1 MKKFKLL
8 VLAFAAM
15 LAGTQN
21 GVAQT
26 WTGHTPG
33 SLVGAEG
40 QDAEVYLWNVGTRQ
54 FLYVGGNW
62 GTQAITYDTGTQFTI
77 TNQGHGTWWGGTYYT
92 YTLQSHLT
100 HGTQTS
106 GYLTLTDGS
115 GRTSVHDS
123 GTWFVDLNVSD
134 TDFRN
139 LYFTS
144 ADRNNNYYYIN
155 VGIGR
160 NGGVFNNK
168 EVYLVAN
175 GRNGQITNTTSTPTG
190 NRNAMWQLV
199 TLDDIRDNF
208 KSGVANAAYATPL
221 DATYILWCQHFGR
234 NNDDISHWHT
244 GDVSSANEQSTSL
257 TTDYAGI
264 DFETYEN
271 RMLAPTSTD
280 VPKYYV
286 GNGYAKNDDS
296 NNGYYDNSN
305 ESMKV
310 GESHQKL
317 YGNYWTANIKG
328 NGTIWQKVRVT
339 VDYPGWYIISCDGL
353 TTKTDGKVEL
363 FASTYS
369 DANMTNPLNTR
380 TSEFTTVTAAED
392 APETYTEA
400 GQLLYTNETYQKQVM
415 IYVDDSK
422 PYLVLGVRADGVN
435 SDAWTCVD
443 NFQIQYAGNSE
454 NEIVLDENQIGIDY
468 INAQVDKN
476 QSCILRLGRK
486 LINNA
491 WNSLIL
497 PVNLTKQQLQLAFG
511 TNVKLSEKNP
521 EASED
526 PYIIEFTSID
536 IKGTPEETVVLKA
549 GVPYIIK
556 PANLNTTTPKE
567 GGDTYEVINRAEN
580 SLYGNI
586 TFTEPYYTIN
596 QVTLDTEVDD
606 ATVTGNGGNAYDCG
620 KAGDVYFKGTYTTQ
634 ENKIPDGSYLLSG
647 GQWYRMTLNGGKVA
661 KVQGFRTWL
670 EPVNGSSNVN
680 VQFSIDG
687 VIDGDTTNSI
697 EGIENDINSKAN
709 NKVYNMNG
717 QLVRNGST
725 SLEGLPKGVY
735 IVNNKKYIVK

>member
-1 MKKFKLL
+1 
-8 VLAFAAM
+8 M

-26 WTGHTPG
+26 WTGHTPS

-77 TNQGHGTWWGGTYYT
+77 TNPWWGGTYYT
-92 YTLQSHLT
+92 YTLQSILT

-115 GRTSVHDS
+115 DRTSVHDS
-123 GTWFVDLNVSD
+123 GTWFVDLKVSD

-144 ADRNNNYYYIN
+144 AGGNNYYYIN

-190 NRNAMWQLV
+190 DRNAMWQLV

-257 TTDYAGI
+257 TTDYTGI
-264 DFETYEN
+264 SFGSYEN
-271 RMLAPTSTD
+271 GMLAPTSTD

-286 GNGYAKNDDS
+286 CNGYAKNDDTD
-296 NNGYYDNSN
+296 NGYYDNST
-305 ESMKV
+305 ESMKA

-328 NGTIWQKVRVT
+328 DGAIWQKVRVT

-369 DANMTNPLNTR
+369 DANMTHLLNTR
-380 TSEFTTVTAAED
+380 TSEFTTVTAAGD

-443 NFQIQYAGNSE
+443 NFQIQYAGNSKS
-454 NEIVLDENQIGIDY
+454 EIVLDENQTGIDY
-468 INAQVDKN
+468 INAQVDN
-476 QSCILRLGRK
+476 TQSCILRLGRK

-497 PVNLTKQQLQLAFG
+497 PVNLTRQQLQLAFG
-511 TNVKLSEKNP
+511 NNVKLSEKNP

-536 IKGTPEETVVLKA
+536 ISGTPEETVVLKA

-556 PANLNTTTPKE
+556 PSNLYTTTPK
-567 GGDTYEVINRAEN
+567 GSGDTYEVRKRTDN
-580 SLYGNI
+580 SFYRNI
-586 TFTEPYYTIN
+586 TFTEPYFTIN

-634 ENKIPDGSYLLSG
+634 ENKIPDGSYLLSDG
-647 GQWYRMTLNGGKVA
+647 KWYHMTLNGGKVA

-670 EPVNGSSNVN
+670 EPVNGPSNVN

>member
-1 MKKFKLL
+1 MKKFRLL

-26 WTGHTPG
+26 WTGHTPS
-33 SLVGAEG
+33 SLVGAQGEK
-40 QDAEVYLWNVGTRQ
+40 AEVYLWNVGTRQ

-77 TNQGHGTWWGGTYYT
+77 TNQGHETWWGAMYYT

-134 TDFRN
+134 TIFRN
-139 LYFTS
+139 LYFTPVGG
-144 ADRNNNYYYIN
+144 NNYYYIN

-160 NGGVFNNK
+160 NGGVFTNK

-190 NRNAMWQLV
+190 NSNAMWQLV

-208 KSGVANAAYATPL
+208 QSGVANAAYATPL

-244 GDVSSANEQSTSL
+244 GNVSSANEQYTSL

-264 DFETYEN
+264 SFGSYEN
-271 RMLAPTSTD
+271 GMLAPTSTD

-286 GNGYAKNDDS
+286 GNGYAKNDGTD
-296 NNGYYDNSN
+296 NGYYDNSK
-305 ESMKV
+305 ESMKD

-328 NGTIWQKVRVT
+328 DGAIWQKVRVT

-353 TTKTDGKVEL
+353 TTKTEGKVEL

-369 DANMTNPLNTR
+369 DANMTNLLNTR
-380 TSEFTTVTAAED
+380 TSEFTTVTAAD
-392 APETYTEA
+392 GAPETYTEA

-454 NEIVLDENQIGIDY
+454 SEIVLDENQTGIDY
-468 INAQVDKN
+468 INVQVDNTK
-476 QSCILRLGRK
+476 SYTLRLGRN

-497 PVNLTKQQLQLAFG
+497 PVNLTRQQLQLAFG
-511 TNVKLSEKNP
+511 NNVKLSEKNP

-536 IKGTPEETVVLKA
+536 ISGTPEETVVLKA

-556 PANLNTTTPKE
+556 PSRLLTTTPKE
-567 GGDTYEVINRAEN
+567 GGDTYEVRNRADN

-596 QVTLDTEVDD
+596 QVTLDTEVDA

-634 ENKIPDGSYLLSG
+634 ENKIPDGSYLLSDG
-647 GQWYRMTLNGGKVA
+647 KWYHMTLNGGTVK

-670 EPVNGSSNVN
+670 EPVNGPSNVN

-697 EGIENDINSKAN
+697 EGIENGFNSKAD

>member
-1 MKKFKLL
+1 MKKFRLL
-8 VLAFAAM
+8 FLIIAAM

-26 WTGHTPG
+26 WAGHTPG

-40 QDAEVYLWNVGTRQ
+40 QDAEVYLWNVGTGQ

-144 ADRNNNYYYIN
+144 AGGNNYYYIN
-155 VGIGR
+155 VGISR
-160 NGGVFNNK
+160 NSGVFSNE
-168 EVYLVAN
+168 EV
-175 GRNGQITNTTSTPTG
+175 
-190 NRNAMWQLV
+190 
-199 TLDDIRDNF
+199 
-208 KSGVANAAYATPL
+208 
-221 DATYILWCQHFGR
+221 FGR

-257 TTDYAGI
+257 TTDYADITFGS
-264 DFETYEN
+264 YEN
-271 RMLAPTSTD
+271 GMLAPTSPD
-280 VPKYYV
+280 VPQYYV
-286 GNGYAKNDDS
+286 GNGYDKNDDS
-296 NNGYYDNSN
+296 DNGYYDNST
-305 ESMKV
+305 ESMKD

-328 NGTIWQKVRVT
+328 DGAIWQKVRVT

-353 TTKTDGKVEL
+353 TTKTQGTVEL

-369 DANMTNPLNTR
+369 DANMTNLLNTR
-380 TSEFTTVTAAED
+380 TSEFTTVTAAD
-392 APETYTEA
+392 GAPETYTEA

-422 PYLVLGVRADGVN
+422 PYLVLGVRANGVN

-454 NEIVLDENQIGIDY
+454 SEIVLDENQTGIDY
-468 INAQVDKN
+468 INVQVDNTK
-476 QSCILRLGRK
+476 SYTLRLGRK

-491 WNSLIL
+491 WNSIML
-497 PVNLTKQQLQLAFG
+497 PVNLTRQQLQLAFG
-511 TNVKLSEKNP
+511 NNVKLSEKNP

-536 IKGTPEETVVLKA
+536 ISNKPEEEVVLKA

-556 PANLNTTTPKE
+556 PSRLLTTTPKE
-567 GGDTYEVINRAEN
+567 GGDTYEVRKRADN
-580 SLYGNI
+580 TVYTNI
-586 TFTEPYYTIN
+586 TLTEPYYTIN
-596 QVTLDTEVDD
+596 QVTLDTEVEA

-620 KAGDVYFKGTYTTQ
+620 NAGDVYFKGTYTQ
-634 ENKIPDGSYLLSG
+634 QNYLIPAGSYLLSN
-647 GQWYRMTLNGGKVA
+647 GQWNYMTVGVNSVK
-661 KVQGFRTWL
+661 GFRTWL
-670 EPVNGSSNVN
+670 ESETGTNANV
-680 VQFSIDG
+680 VFSVDG
-687 VIDGDTTNSI
+687 VVDGGETNAI
-697 EGIENDINSKAN
+697 EGVVTDSKAN
-709 NKVYNMNG
+709 ADNKVYNMNG
-717 QLVRNGST
+717 QVVRNNSA

>member
-1 MKKFKLL
+1 MKKFRLL
-8 VLAFAAM
+8 FLIIAAM

-26 WTGHTPG
+26 WTGHTPN

-40 QDAEVYLWNVGTRQ
+40 QDAEVYLWNVGTGQ

-77 TNQGHGTWWGGTYYT
+77 TNQGHGTWWGERYYT

-106 GYLTLTDGS
+106 GYLTLTDAS
-115 GRTSVHDS
+115 NRTSVHDS

-144 ADRNNNYYYIN
+144 AGGNNYYYIN

-160 NGGVFNNK
+160 NGGVFSND
-168 EVYLVAN
+168 EVYLVATGHN
-175 GRNGQITNTTSTPTG
+175 GVITNTTSTPTN

-199 TLDDIRDNF
+199 TLDDIRNNF
-208 KSGVANAAYATPL
+208 NANVANAAYATPL

-257 TTDYAGI
+257 TTDYADITFGS
-264 DFETYEN
+264 YEN
-271 RMLAPTSTD
+271 GMLAPTSTD
-280 VPKYYV
+280 VPQYYV

-296 NNGYYDNSN
+296 DNGYYDNST
-305 ESMKV
+305 ESMKD

-328 NGTIWQKVRVT
+328 DGAIWQKVRVT

-353 TTKTDGKVEL
+353 TTKTQGTVEL

-369 DANMTNPLNTR
+369 DANMTDLLNTR
-380 TSEFTTVTAAED
+380 TSKFTTVTAAD
-392 APETYTEA
+392 GAPETYTEA

-422 PYLVLGVRADGVN
+422 PYLVLGVRANGVN

-454 NEIVLDENQIGIDY
+454 SEIVLDENQDGIGY
-468 INAQVDKN
+468 INAQVDNTK
-476 QSCILRLGRK
+476 SYTLRLGRT

-491 WNSLIL
+491 WNSIML
-497 PVNLTKQQLQLAFG
+497 PVNLTRQQLQLAFG
-511 TNVKLSEKNP
+511 NNVKLSEKNP

-536 IKGTPEETVVLKA
+536 ISNKPEEEVVLKA

-556 PANLNTTTPKE
+556 PSRLLTDTPKE
-567 GGDTYEVINRAEN
+567 GGDTYEVRNRADN
-580 SLYGNI
+580 TVYTNI
-586 TFTEPYYTIN
+586 TLTEPYYTIN
-596 QVTLDTEVDD
+596 QVTLAKAVE
-606 ATVTGNGGNAYDCG
+606 ATVTSIAYDCG
-620 KAGDVYFKGTYTTQ
+620 NAGSMYFKGTYTTQ
-634 ENKIPDGSYLLSG
+634 TKAGEAPKAGSYLLSDG
-647 GQWYRMTLNGGKVA
+647 KWYHMKVDVNSV
-661 KVQGFRTWL
+661 KGFRTWL
-670 EPVNGSSNVN
+670 EPAGNSSSNVN
-680 VQFSIDG
+680 MQFSIDG

-697 EGIENDINSKAN
+697 EGIENGFNSKAD

-717 QLVRNGST
+717 QVVRNSST

>member
-1 MKKFKLL
+1 MKKFRLL

-21 GVAQT
+21 GVAEN
-26 WTGHTPG
+26 WTGHTPD
-33 SLVGAEG
+33 SLVGEEG
-40 QDAEVYLWNVGTRQ
+40 EKAEVYLWNVGTGQ

-77 TNQGHGTWWGGTYYT
+77 TNQGHWQWGTGRYYT
-92 YTLQSHLT
+92 YTLESHLT

-123 GTWFVDLNVSD
+123 GTWFVDLNVTD
-134 TDFRN
+134 RDFRT

-144 ADRNNNYYYIN
+144 VGGNNNNYYYIN
-155 VGIGR
+155 VGIGG
-160 NGGVFNNK
+160 NGGVFSNEK
-168 EVYLVAN
+168 VYLVAN

-190 NRNAMWQLV
+190 NPNAMWQLV
-199 TLDDIRDNF
+199 TLEDIRDNF
-208 KSGVANAAYATPL
+208 QNGVANAAYATPL

-234 NNDDISHWHT
+234 NNGDISHWHT
-244 GDVSSANEQSTSL
+244 GDVSRTNEQFTSL

-264 DFETYEN
+264 NFGSYKN
-271 RMLAPTSTD
+271 GMLAPTSTD

-286 GNGYAKNDDS
+286 GNGYDKNDDTD
-296 NNGYYDNSN
+296 NGYYDNST
-305 ESMKV
+305 ERMKE

-328 NGTIWQKVRVT
+328 DGAIWQKVRVT

-369 DANMTNPLNTR
+369 DENMTKLLNTR
-380 TSEFTTVTAAED
+380 TSEFTTVTAADD

-415 IYVDDSK
+415 IYVDGSK

-435 SDAWTCVD
+435 SNAWTCVD

-454 NEIVLDENQIGIDY
+454 GEIVLDENQTGIDY
-468 INAQVDKN
+468 INAQVDKTK
-476 QSCILRLGRK
+476 SHILRLGRK
-486 LINNA
+486 LKNNA

-497 PVNLTKQQLQLAFG
+497 PVNLTRQQLQLAFG

-536 IKGTPEETVVLKA
+536 IKGTPDETVVLKA

-596 QVTLDTEVDD
+596 HVTLDTEVDA

-620 KAGDVYFKGTYTTQ
+620 KAGDVYFKGTYTMQ
-634 ENKIPDGSYLLSG
+634 NNLIPAGSYLLSDG
-647 GQWYRMTLNGGKVA
+647 KWYHMTVDVKSV
-661 KVQGFRTWL
+661 KGFRTWL
-670 EPVNGSSNVN
+670 EPVNGPSNVN

-697 EGIENDINSKAN
+697 EGIENGFNSKAD

>member
-1 MKKFKLL
+1 MKKFRLL

-21 GVAQT
+21 GVAQD
-26 WTGHTPG
+26 WTGHTPN

-40 QDAEVYLWNVGTRQ
+40 QKAEVYLWNVGTGQ

-77 TNQGHGTWWGGTYYT
+77 TNRGHFEIGEGWYWT
-92 YTLQSHLT
+92 YTLESHLT

-106 GYLTLTDGS
+106 GYLTLTDAS
-115 GRTSVHDS
+115 KRTSVHDS

-139 LYFTS
+139 LHFTP
-144 ADRNNNYYYIN
+144 AGGKNYYFIN
-155 VGIGR
+155 VDIDQ
-160 NGGVFNNK
+160 NDGVFSNK
-168 EVYLVAN
+168 KVYLVAN
-175 GRNGQITNTTSTPTG
+175 GRNVQITNTTSTPTN

-244 GDVSSANEQSTSL
+244 GDVNIANEQSTSL

-264 DFETYEN
+264 NFGGYKN
-271 RMLAPTSTD
+271 GMLAPTSTD

-296 NNGYYDNSN
+296 DKGYYDNST
-305 ESMKV
+305 ESMKE

-328 NGTIWQKVRVT
+328 DGAIWQKVRVT

-353 TTKTDGKVEL
+353 TTKTGGKVEL

-369 DANMTNPLNTR
+369 DANMTDLLNTR
-380 TSEFTTVTAAED
+380 TSEFTTVTAAD
-392 APETYTEA
+392 GAPETYTEA

-454 NEIVLDENQIGIDY
+454 SEIVLDENQTGIDY
-468 INAQVDKN
+468 INAQFDDTK
-476 QSCILRLGRK
+476 SYTLRLGRK

-491 WNSLIL
+491 WNSIML
-497 PVNLTKQQLQLAFG
+497 PVNLTRQQLQLAFG
-511 TNVKLSEKNP
+511 NNVKLSEKNP

-536 IKGTPEETVVLKA
+536 ISGTPEETVVLEA

-556 PANLNTTTPKE
+556 PSRLLTTTPKV
-567 GGDTYEVINRAEN
+567 GGDTYEVRNRADN

-596 QVTLDTEVDD
+596 QVTLDTKVD
-606 ATVTGNGGNAYDCG
+606 AETVTGNEGNAYDCG
-620 KAGDVYFKGTYTTQ
+620 NAGDVYFKGTYTLQ
-634 ENKIPDGSYLLSG
+634 ENLIPAGSYLLSN
-647 GQWYRMTLNGGKVA
+647 GQWYHMTVDVNSVK
-661 KVQGFRTWL
+661 GFRTWL
-670 EPVNGSSNVN
+670 EPVSGDTDANVI
-680 VQFSIDG
+680 FSVDG
-687 VIDGDTTNSI
+687 VIDGNEPTAI
-697 EGIENDINSKAN
+697 EGIVNGSEAKAD

-717 QLVRNGST
+717 QVVRNSSA

>member
-1 MKKFKLL
+1 MKKFRLL

-33 SLVGAEG
+33 SLVGEE
-40 QDAEVYLWNVGTRQ
+40 DEKAEVYLWNVGTGQ

-77 TNQGHGTWWGGTYYT
+77 TNRGHWQWGTGVYYT
-92 YTLQSHLT
+92 YTLESHLT

-106 GYLTLTDGS
+106 GYLTLTDAS
-115 GRTSVHDS
+115 NRTSVHDS

-144 ADRNNNYYYIN
+144 AGGNNYYYIN
-155 VGIGR
+155 VGIGQ
-160 NGGVFNNK
+160 NGGVFSNK

-175 GRNGQITNTTSTPTG
+175 GRNGQITNTTSTPT
-190 NRNAMWQLV
+190 NNPNAMWQLV
-199 TLDDIRDNF
+199 TLDDIRANF
-208 KSGVANAAYATPL
+208 NANVANAAYATPL

-257 TTDYAGI
+257 TTDYADISFGS
-264 DFETYEN
+264 YEN
-271 RMLAPTSTD
+271 GMLAPTSTD
-280 VPKYYV
+280 VPQYYV

-296 NNGYYDNSN
+296 DNGYYDNST
-305 ESMKV
+305 ESMKD

-328 NGTIWQKVRVT
+328 DGAIWQKVRVT

-353 TTKTDGKVEL
+353 TTKTEGKVEL

-369 DANMTNPLNTR
+369 DVNMTKPLNTR
-380 TSEFTTVTAAED
+380 TSEFTTVTAAD
-392 APETYTEA
+392 GAPETYTEA

-415 IYVDDSK
+415 IYVDGSK

-454 NEIVLDENQIGIDY
+454 NEIVLDENQTGIGY
-468 INAQVDKN
+468 INAQFDATK
-476 QSCILRLGRK
+476 SYTLRLGRK

-491 WNSLIL
+491 WNSIML
-497 PVNLTKQQLQLAFG
+497 PVNLTRQQLQLAFG
-511 TNVKLSEKNP
+511 NNVKLSEKNP

-526 PYIIEFTSID
+526 PYVIEFTSID
-536 IKGTPEETVVLKA
+536 ISGTPEETVVLKA

-556 PANLNTTTPKE
+556 PSRLLTTTPNE
-567 GGDTYEVINRAEN
+567 GGDTYEVRNRADN
-580 SLYGNI
+580 TVYTNI

-596 QVTLDTEVDD
+596 QVTLDTKVTD
-606 ATVTGNGGNAYDCG
+606 ATVTGNEGNAYDCG
-620 KAGDVYFKGTYTTQ
+620 NAGDVYFKGTYTKQ
-634 ENKIPDGSYLLSG
+634 NNLIPAGSYLLSN
-647 GQWYRMTLNGGKVA
+647 GQWNYMKVGVNSV
-661 KVQGFRTWL
+661 KGFRTWL
-670 EPVNGSSNVN
+670 ESETGTNANV
-680 VQFSIDG
+680 VFSVDG
-687 VIDGDTTNSI
+687 VVDGGETNAI
-697 EGIENDINSKAN
+697 EGVVTDSKAN
-709 NKVYNMNG
+709 ADNKVYNMNG
-717 QLVRNGST
+717 QVVRNNSA

>member
-1 MKKFKLL
+1 MKKFRLL

-144 ADRNNNYYYIN
+144 AGGNNNYYYIN
-155 VGIGR
+155 VGIGQ

-208 KSGVANAAYATPL
+208 KDGVANAAYATPL

-244 GDVSSANEQSTSL
+244 GDVSSANEQYTSL

-264 DFETYEN
+264 SFGSYEN
-271 RMLAPTSTD
+271 GMLAPTSSD

-286 GNGYAKNDDS
+286 GNGYAKDDDTD
-296 NNGYYDNSN
+296 NGYYDNST
-305 ESMKV
+305 ERMKD

-328 NGTIWQKVRVT
+328 DGAIWQKVRVT

-353 TTKTDGKVEL
+353 TTKEQGKVEL

-369 DANMTNPLNTR
+369 DENMKNLLNTR
-380 TSEFTTVTAAED
+380 TSEFTTVTAADD

-422 PYLVLGVRADGVN
+422 PYLVLGVRAEGVN

-454 NEIVLDENQIGIDY
+454 NEIVLDENQTGIDY
-468 INAQVDKN
+468 INAQVDN
-476 QSCILRLGRK
+476 TQAYILRLGRK

-497 PVNLTKQQLQLAFG
+497 PVNLTRQQLQLAFG
-511 TNVKLSEKNP
+511 NNVKLSEKNP

-536 IKGTPEETVVLKA
+536 ISGTPEETVVLKA

-556 PANLNTTTPKE
+556 PSNLYTTTPKE
-567 GGDTYEVINRAEN
+567 GGDTYEVRNRTDN

-596 QVTLDTEVDD
+596 QVTLDTKVDA

-634 ENKIPDGSYLLSG
+634 ENKIPDGSYLLSDG
-647 GQWYRMTLNGGKVA
+647 KWYHMTLNGGTVA

-670 EPVNGSSNVN
+670 EPENGPSNVN

>member
-1 MKKFKLL
+1 MKKFRLL

-26 WTGHTPG
+26 WTGHTPN
-33 SLVGAEG
+33 SLVGEEG
-40 QDAEVYLWNVGTRQ
+40 EKAEVYLWNVGTGQ

-77 TNQGHGTWWGGTYYT
+77 TNQGHWQWGTGLYYT
-92 YTLQSHLT
+92 YTLESHLT

-106 GYLTLTDGS
+106 GYLTLTDAS
-115 GRTSVHDS
+115 NRTSVHDS

-144 ADRNNNYYYIN
+144 AGGNNYYYIN
-155 VGIGR
+155 VDIGQ
-160 NGGVFNNK
+160 NDGVFSND
-168 EVYLVAN
+168 EVYLVAT
-175 GRNGQITNTTSTPTG
+175 GRNGQITNTTSTPTN

-199 TLDDIRDNF
+199 TLDDIRNNF
-208 KSGVANAAYATPL
+208 NANVANAAYATPL

-257 TTDYAGI
+257 TTDYDGI
-264 DFETYEN
+264 NFGSYEN
-271 RMLAPTSTD
+271 SMLAPTSTD
-280 VPKYYV
+280 VPQYYV

-296 NNGYYDNSN
+296 DKGYYDNST
-305 ESMKV
+305 ESMKE

-328 NGTIWQKVRVT
+328 NGAIWQKVRVT

-353 TTKTDGKVEL
+353 TTKTQGTVEL

-369 DANMTNPLNTR
+369 DANMTKPLNTR
-380 TSEFTTVTAAED
+380 TSEFTTVTAAD
-392 APETYTEA
+392 GAPETYTEA

-415 IYVDDSK
+415 IYVDGSK
-422 PYLVLGVRADGVN
+422 PYLVLGVRANGVN

-454 NEIVLDENQIGIDY
+454 SEIVLDENQTGIDY
-468 INAQVDKN
+468 INVQVDNTK
-476 QSCILRLGRK
+476 SYTLRLGRK

-491 WNSLIL
+491 WNSIML
-497 PVNLTKQQLQLAFG
+497 PVNLTRQQLQLAFG
-511 TNVKLSEKNP
+511 NNVKLSEKNP

-536 IKGTPEETVVLKA
+536 ISGTPEETVVLEA

-556 PANLNTTTPKE
+556 PSRLLTTTPKE
-567 GGDTYEVINRAEN
+567 GGDTYEVRNRADNTEYT
-580 SLYGNI
+580 SI

-596 QVTLDTEVDD
+596 QVTLDTKVD
-606 ATVTGNGGNAYDCG
+606 AETVTGNEGYAYDCG
-620 KAGDVYFKGTYTTQ
+620 NAGDVYFKGTYTKQ
-634 ENKIPDGSYLLSG
+634 NNLIPAGSYLLSN
-647 GQWYRMTLNGGKVA
+647 GQWNYMTVGVNSVK
-661 KVQGFRTWL
+661 GFRTWL
-670 EPVNGSSNVN
+670 ESETGTNANV
-680 VQFSIDG
+680 VFSVDG
-687 VIDGDTTNSI
+687 VVDGGETNAI
-697 EGIENDINSKAN
+697 EGVVTDSKAN
-709 NKVYNMNG
+709 ADNKVYNMNG
-717 QLVRNGST
+717 QVVRNNSA

>member
-1 MKKFKLL
+1 MKKFRLL

-21 GVAQT
+21 GVAQD
-26 WTGHTPG
+26 WKGHTPN
-33 SLVGAEG
+33 SLVGAAG
-40 QDAEVYLWNVGTRQ
+40 QDAEVYLWNVGTGQ

-77 TNQGHGTWWGGTYYT
+77 TNRGHFEIGEGWYWT

-100 HGTQTS
+100 HEGQTS

-115 GRTSVHDS
+115 DRTSNHDS
-123 GTWFVDLNVSD
+123 GIWFVDLDVSD

-144 ADRNNNYYYIN
+144 AGGNNYYYIN
-155 VGIGR
+155 VGIGQ
-160 NGGVFNNK
+160 NGGTFSNK
-168 EVYLVAN
+168 EVYLVAT

-199 TLDDIRDNF
+199 TLDDIRANF
-208 KSGVANAAYATPL
+208 NANVANTAYATPL

-244 GDVSSANEQSTSL
+244 GDVSRANEQSTSL

-286 GNGYAKNDDS
+286 GNGYFKNDDKD
-296 NNGYYDNSN
+296 NGYYDNSN
-305 ESMKV
+305 KSMKV

-353 TTKTDGKVEL
+353 TTKKEGKVEL

-369 DANMTNPLNTR
+369 DANMTDLLNTR
-380 TSEFTTVTAAED
+380 TSEFTAVTAAD
-392 APETYTEA
+392 GAPETYTEA
-400 GQLLYTNETYQKQVM
+400 GQLLYTNETYQKQLM
-415 IYVDDSK
+415 IRVDDSK

-454 NEIVLDENQIGIDY
+454 SEIVLDENETEIDY
-468 INAQVDKN
+468 INAQVDN
-476 QSCILRLGRK
+476 TQAYTLRLGRK

-497 PVNLTKQQLQLAFG
+497 PVNLTRQQLQLAFG
-511 TNVKLSEKNP
+511 NNVKLSEKNP

-526 PYIIEFTSID
+526 PNIIEFTSID
-536 IKGTPEETVVLKA
+536 ISRTPANTVVLKA

-556 PANLNTTTPKE
+556 PSRLYTTTPKE
-567 GGDTYEVINRAEN
+567 GGDTYEVRNRANN

-586 TFTEPYYTIN
+586 TFTEPYFTIN
-596 QVTLDTEVDD
+596 QVMLDKKVEN
-606 ATVTGNGGNAYDCG
+606 ATVTGNGGDAYDCG
-620 KAGDVYFKGTYTTQ
+620 NARDMFFKGTYTQ
-634 ENKIPDGSYLLSG
+634 QSSVIPAGSYLLSN
-647 GQWYRMTLNGGKVA
+647 GQWYHMTVGVNTVK
-661 KVQGFRTWL
+661 GFRTWL
-670 EPVNGSSNVN
+670 EPASGNTDANVI
-680 VQFSIDG
+680 FSVDG
-687 VIDGDTTNSI
+687 VIDGNEPTAI

>member
-1 MKKFKLL
+1 MKKFRLL

-26 WTGHTPG
+26 WKGHTPG

-40 QDAEVYLWNVGTRQ
+40 EKAEVYLWNVGTGQ

-77 TNQGHGTWWGGTYYT
+77 TNQGHGTWWGDTYYT
-92 YTLQSHLT
+92 YTLQSYLT

-106 GYLTLTDGS
+106 GYLTLTDAS
-115 GRTSVHDS
+115 NRTSVHDS

-144 ADRNNNYYYIN
+144 AGGNNYYYIN

-160 NGGVFNNK
+160 NGGVFSNK

-175 GRNGQITNTTSTPTG
+175 GRNGQITNTTSTPTNNPNG
-190 NRNAMWQLV
+190 KWQLV
-199 TLDDIRDNF
+199 TLDDIRANF
-208 KSGVANAAYATPL
+208 NANVANAAYATPL

-234 NNDDISHWHT
+234 NNGDISHWHT
-244 GDVSSANEQSTSL
+244 GDVSRTNEQSTSL

-264 DFETYEN
+264 SFGNYEN
-271 RMLAPTSTD
+271 GMLAPTSTD

-286 GNGYAKNDDS
+286 GNGYAKNDDTD
-296 NNGYYDNSN
+296 NGYYDNST
-305 ESMKV
+305 ERMKD

-328 NGTIWQKVRVT
+328 DGAIWQKVRVT

-380 TSEFTTVTAAED
+380 TSEFTTVTAAD
-392 APETYTEA
+392 GAPETYTEA

-415 IYVDDSK
+415 IYVDGSK
-422 PYLVLGVRADGVN
+422 PYLVLGVRANGVN

-454 NEIVLDENQIGIDY
+454 SEIVLDENQTGIGY
-468 INAQVDKN
+468 INAQVDNTK
-476 QSCILRLGRK
+476 SYTLRLGRK
-486 LINNA
+486 LINNK
-491 WNSLIL
+491 WNSIML
-497 PVNLTKQQLQLAFG
+497 PVNLTRQQLELAFG

-536 IKGTPEETVVLKA
+536 INGTPEKTVVLKA

-556 PANLNTTTPKE
+556 PTRLETTTPKE
-567 GGDTYEVINRAEN
+567 GGDTYEVINRAD
-580 SLYGNI
+580 SKVYTTI
-586 TFTEPYYTIN
+586 TLKEPYYTIN
-596 QVTLDTEVDD
+596 QVTLDTKVTDE
-606 ATVTGNGGNAYDCG
+606 TVTGNGGNAYDCG
-620 KAGDVYFKGTYTTQ
+620 IAGDVYFKGTYTQ
-634 ENKIPDGSYLLSG
+634 QNNLIPAGSYLLSD
-647 GQWYRMTLNGGKVA
+647 GQWNYMKVGVNSV
-661 KVQGFRTWL
+661 KGFRTWL
-670 EPVNGSSNVN
+670 ESQTGTNANV
-680 VQFSIDG
+680 VFSVDG
-687 VIDGDTTNSI
+687 VVDGGETNAI
-697 EGIENDINSKAN
+697 EGVVTDSKAN
-709 NKVYNMNG
+709 ADNKVYNMNG
-717 QLVRNGST
+717 QVVRNNSA

>member
-1 MKKFKLL
+1 MKKFRLL
-8 VLAFAAM
+8 VLAFAAI

-33 SLVGAEG
+33 SLVGAQGEK
-40 QDAEVYLWNVGTRQ
+40 AEVYLWNVGTRQ

-77 TNQGHGTWWGGTYYT
+77 TNQGHETWWGATYYT

-134 TDFRN
+134 TNFRN
-139 LYFTS
+139 LYFTP
-144 ADRNNNYYYIN
+144 AGGNNYYYIN
-155 VGIGR
+155 VGIGL

-264 DFETYEN
+264 SFGSYEN
-271 RMLAPTSTD
+271 SMLAPTSTD
-280 VPKYYV
+280 VPQYYV
-286 GNGYAKNDDS
+286 GNGYAKNDDTD
-296 NNGYYDNSN
+296 NGYYDNST
-305 ESMKV
+305 ERMKD

-328 NGTIWQKVRVT
+328 NGAIWQKVRVT

-353 TTKTDGKVEL
+353 TTKTGGKVEL

-369 DANMTNPLNTR
+369 DENMTKLLNTR
-380 TSEFTTVTAAED
+380 TSEFTTVTAADD

-435 SDAWTCVD
+435 SDTWTCVD

-454 NEIVLDENQIGIDY
+454 SEIVLDENQTGIDY
-468 INAQVDKN
+468 INVQVDNTK
-476 QSCILRLGRK
+476 SYILRLGRK

-497 PVNLTKQQLQLAFG
+497 PVNLTRQQLQLAFG
-511 TNVKLSEKNP
+511 NRVKLSEKNP

-536 IKGTPEETVVLKA
+536 ISGTPEETVVLKA

-556 PANLNTTTPKE
+556 PSNLYTTTPKE
-567 GGDTYEVINRAEN
+567 GGDTYEVRKRADN

-596 QVTLDTEVDD
+596 QVTLDTKVDD
-606 ATVTGNGGNAYDCG
+606 ATVTGNEGNAYDCG
-620 KAGDVYFKGTYTTQ
+620 KAGDVYFKGTYTMQ
-634 ENKIPDGSYLLSG
+634 NNLIPADSYLLSDG
-647 GQWYRMTLNGGKVA
+647 KWYHMTVDVKSV
-661 KVQGFRTWL
+661 KGFRTWL
-670 EPVNGSSNVN
+670 EPENGLSNVN

>member
-1 MKKFKLL
+1 MKKFRLL

-21 GVAQT
+21 GVAQD
-26 WTGHTPG
+26 WKGHTPN
-33 SLVGAEG
+33 SLVGAAG

-77 TNQGHGTWWGGTYYT
+77 TNRGHFEIGEGWYWT

-106 GYLTLTDGS
+106 GYLTLTDAS
-115 GRTSVHDS
+115 NRTSVHDS
-123 GTWFVDLNVSD
+123 GTWFVDLDVKD

-139 LYFTS
+139 LHFTPVGEK
-144 ADRNNNYYYIN
+144 NYYFIN
-155 VGIGR
+155 VGIGQ
-160 NGGVFNNK
+160 NGGVFSNK

-175 GRNGQITNTTSTPTG
+175 GRNGQITNTTSTPTNNPYG
-190 NRNAMWQLV
+190 MWQLV

-208 KSGVANAAYATPL
+208 QSGVANAAYATPL

-234 NNDDISHWHT
+234 NNGDISHWHT

-257 TTDYAGI
+257 TIDYAGI
-264 DFETYEN
+264 SFGSYEN
-271 RMLAPTSTD
+271 GMLAPTSTD
-280 VPKYYV
+280 VPQYYV
-286 GNGYAKNDDS
+286 GNGYAKNDDTD
-296 NNGYYDNSN
+296 NGYYDNST
-305 ESMKV
+305 ERMKD

-380 TSEFTTVTAAED
+380 TSEFTTVTAADD

-454 NEIVLDENQIGIDY
+454 SEIVLDENETGIGY
-468 INAQVDKN
+468 INAQFDATK
-476 QSCILRLGRK
+476 SYTLRLGRK
-486 LINNA
+486 LINNK
-491 WNSLIL
+491 WNSIML
-497 PVNLTKQQLQLAFG
+497 PVNLTRQQLQLAFG
-511 TNVKLSEKNP
+511 NNVKLSEKNP

-536 IKGTPEETVVLKA
+536 ISGTPEETVVLKA

-556 PANLNTTTPKE
+556 PSRLFTTTPKE
-567 GGDTYEVINRAEN
+567 GGDTYEVRNRADN
-580 SLYGNI
+580 KVYTTI
-586 TFTEPYYTIN
+586 TLKEPYYTIN
-596 QVTLDTEVDD
+596 QVTLDTKVID
-606 ATVTGNGGNAYDCG
+606 AIVTGNGGDAYDCG
-620 KAGDVYFKGTYTTQ
+620 NAGDVYFKGTYTKQ
-634 ENKIPDGSYLLSG
+634 DNLIPAGSYLLSD
-647 GQWYRMTLNGGKVA
+647 GQWNYMTVGVKSV
-661 KVQGFRTWL
+661 KGFRTWL
-670 EPVNGSSNVN
+670 ESETGTNANV
-680 VQFSIDG
+680 VFSVDG
-687 VIDGDTTNSI
+687 VVDGGETNAI
-697 EGIENDINSKAN
+697 EGVVTDSKAN
-709 NKVYNMNG
+709 ADNKVYNMNG
-717 QLVRNGST
+717 QVVRNNSA

>member
-1 MKKFKLL
+1 MKKFRLL

-26 WTGHTPG
+26 WTGHTPD
-33 SLVGAEG
+33 SLVGAQGEK
-40 QDAEVYLWNVGTRQ
+40 AEVYLWNVGTRQ
-54 FLYVGGNW
+54 FLHVGGNW

-77 TNQGHGTWWGGTYYT
+77 TNQGHETWWGATYYT

-134 TDFRN
+134 TNFRN
-139 LYFTS
+139 LYFTP
-144 ADRNNNYYYIN
+144 AGGNNYYYIN
-155 VGIGR
+155 VGIGL

-190 NRNAMWQLV
+190 NSNAMWQLV

-286 GNGYAKNDDS
+286 GNGYFKNDDKDD
-296 NNGYYDNSN
+296 GYYDNSTEN
-305 ESMKV
+305 MKE

-328 NGTIWQKVRVT
+328 DGAIWQKVSVT

-353 TTKTDGKVEL
+353 TTKTQGKVEL

-380 TSEFTTVTAAED
+380 TSEFTTVTAADD

-443 NFQIQYAGNSE
+443 NFQIQYAGNSKS
-454 NEIVLDENQIGIDY
+454 EIVLDENETGIDY
-468 INAQVDKN
+468 INVQVDN
-476 QSCILRLGRK
+476 TQSCILRLGRT

-497 PVNLTKQQLQLAFG
+497 PVNLTRQQLQLAFG
-511 TNVKLSEKNP
+511 NNVKLSEKNP

-536 IKGTPEETVVLKA
+536 ISGTPEETVVLKA

-556 PANLNTTTPKE
+556 PSNLYTTTPKE
-567 GGDTYEVINRAEN
+567 GGDTYVVRNRADNNE
-580 SLYGNI
+580 YTKI

-596 QVTLDTEVDD
+596 QVTLDTEVTD

-620 KAGDVYFKGTYTTQ
+620 NAGDVYFKGTYTQ
-634 ENKIPDGSYLLSG
+634 QNNLIPAGSYLLSDG
-647 GQWYRMTLNGGKVA
+647 KWYHMTVDVKSV
-661 KVQGFRTWL
+661 KGFRTWL
-670 EPVNGSSNVN
+670 EPENGLSNVN

>member
-8 VLAFAAM
+8 LWVFAAM
-15 LAGTQN
+15 LAGTQTS
-21 GVAQT
+21 VAQN

-144 ADRNNNYYYIN
+144 AGGNNYYYIN

-160 NGGVFNNK
+160 NGGNFSNA

-264 DFETYEN
+264 SFGSYEN
-271 RMLAPTSTD
+271 GMLAPTSTD

-286 GNGYAKNDDS
+286 GNGYAKNDDTD
-296 NNGYYDNSN
+296 NGYYDNST
-305 ESMKV
+305 ERMKD

-328 NGTIWQKVRVT
+328 DGAIWQKVRVT

-353 TTKTDGKVEL
+353 TTKTQGKVEL

-380 TSEFTTVTAAED
+380 TSEFTTVTAAD
-392 APETYTEA
+392 GAPETYTEA

-435 SDAWTCVD
+435 NEAWTCVD

-454 NEIVLDENQIGIDY
+454 SEIVLDENQTGIDY
-468 INAQVDKN
+468 INAQVDETK
-476 QSCILRLGRK
+476 SYILRLGRK

-497 PVNLTKQQLQLAFG
+497 PVNLTRQQLQLAFG
-511 TNVKLSEKNP
+511 NNVKLSEKNP

-536 IKGTPEETVVLKA
+536 ISGTPEETVVLKA

-556 PANLNTTTPKE
+556 PSRLGTTTPKE
-567 GGDTYEVINRAEN
+567 SGDTYEVRNRTDN
-580 SLYGNI
+580 SVYTNI

-596 QVTLDTEVDD
+596 QVTLDTKVDA

-620 KAGDVYFKGTYTTQ
+620 KAGDVYFKGTYTMQ
-634 ENKIPDGSYLLSG
+634 NNLIPAGSYLLSDG
-647 GQWYRMTLNGGKVA
+647 KWYHMTVDVNSVK
-661 KVQGFRTWL
+661 GFRTWL
-670 EPVNGSSNVN
+670 EPENGLSNVN

>member
-1 MKKFKLL
+1 MKKFRLL

-26 WTGHTPG
+26 WTGHAPDD
-33 SLVGAEG
+33 LVGAEG
-40 QDAEVYLWNVGTRQ
+40 QDAEVYLWNVGTGQ

-62 GTQAITYDTGTQFTI
+62 GTQAITYDTGTRFTI
-77 TNQGHGTWWGGTYYT
+77 TNRGHFEIGEGWYWT

-106 GYLTLTDGS
+106 GYLTLTDAS
-115 GRTSVHDS
+115 NRTSVHDS
-123 GTWFVDLNVSD
+123 GIWFVDLDVSD

-139 LYFTS
+139 LYFTP
-144 ADRNNNYYYIN
+144 AGGNNYYYIN
-155 VGIGR
+155 VGIGQ
-160 NGGVFNNK
+160 NGGNFSND
-168 EVYLVAN
+168 EVYLVAT
-175 GRNGQITNTTSTPTG
+175 GRNGQITNTTSTPTD

-199 TLDDIRDNF
+199 TLDDIRANF
-208 KSGVANAAYATPL
+208 NANVANAAYATPL

-244 GDVSSANEQSTSL
+244 GDVSNTNEQFTSL

-264 DFETYEN
+264 KFGDYDN
-271 RMLAPTSTD
+271 SMLAPTSTD
-280 VPKYYV
+280 VPQYYV
-286 GNGYAKNDDS
+286 GNGYHKHDDS
-296 NNGYYDNSN
+296 DNGYYDNST
-305 ESMKV
+305 ERMKE

-328 NGTIWQKVRVT
+328 DGTIWQKVRVT
-339 VDYPGWYIISCDGL
+339 VDYPGWCIISCDGL
-353 TTKTDGKVEL
+353 TTKTQGTVEL

-369 DANMTNPLNTR
+369 DVNMTNPLNTR
-380 TSEFTTVTAAED
+380 TSQFTTVTAADD

-454 NEIVLDENQIGIDY
+454 SEIVLDENETGIGY
-468 INAQVDKN
+468 INAQFDATK
-476 QSCILRLGRK
+476 SYTLRLGRK
-486 LINNA
+486 LINNK
-491 WNSLIL
+491 WNSIML
-497 PVNLTKQQLQLAFG
+497 PVNLTRQQLQLAFG
-511 TNVKLSEKNP
+511 NNVKLSKKNP

-536 IKGTPEETVVLKA
+536 ISRTPEETVVLEA

-556 PANLNTTTPKE
+556 PARLMTTTPKA
-567 GGDTYEVINRAEN
+567 GGDTYEVRNRADN
-580 SLYGNI
+580 SVYTNI

-596 QVTLDTEVDD
+596 QVTLDTKVTDE
-606 ATVTGNGGNAYDCG
+606 TVTGNGGDAYDCG
-620 KAGDVYFKGTYTTQ
+620 NAGKVYFKGTYTKQ
-634 ENKIPDGSYLLSG
+634 DNLIPAGSYLLSN
-647 GQWYRMTLNGGKVA
+647 GQWNYMTVGVNSVK
-661 KVQGFRTWL
+661 GFRTWL
-670 EPVNGSSNVN
+670 ESETGTNANV
-680 VQFSIDG
+680 VFSVDG
-687 VIDGDTTNSI
+687 VVDGGETNAI
-697 EGIENDINSKAN
+697 EGVVTDSKAN
-709 NKVYNMNG
+709 ADNKVYNMNG
-717 QLVRNGST
+717 QVVRNNSA

>member
-62 GTQAITYDTGTQFTI
+62 GAQAITYDTGTQFTI
-77 TNQGHGTWWGGTYYT
+77 TNQGYGTWWGGTYYT

-144 ADRNNNYYYIN
+144 AGGNNYYYIN

-160 NGGVFNNK
+160 NGGVFDNK

-208 KSGVANAAYATPL
+208 KNGVANAAYATPL

-244 GDVSSANEQSTSL
+244 GDVSSANEQYTSL

-264 DFETYEN
+264 SFDSYEN
-271 RMLAPTSTD
+271 GMLAPTSTD

-286 GNGYAKNDDS
+286 GNGYDKNDDTD
-296 NNGYYDNSN
+296 NGYYDNST
-305 ESMKV
+305 ESMKA

-328 NGTIWQKVRVT
+328 DGAIWQKVRVT

-369 DANMTNPLNTR
+369 DENMTKLLNTR
-380 TSEFTTVTAAED
+380 TSEFTTVTAADD

-454 NEIVLDENQIGIDY
+454 SEIVLDENETEIDY
-468 INAQVDKN
+468 INAQVDN
-476 QSCILRLGRK
+476 TQAYTLRLGRK

-497 PVNLTKQQLQLAFG
+497 PVNLTRQQLQLAFG
-511 TNVKLSEKNP
+511 NTVKLSEKNP

-526 PYIIEFTSID
+526 PNIIEFTSID
-536 IKGTPEETVVLKA
+536 ISRTPANTVVLKA
-549 GVPYIIK
+549 DVPYIIK
-556 PANLNTTTPKE
+556 PARLYTTTPKE
-567 GGDTYEVINRAEN
+567 GGDTYEVRNRADN

-586 TFTEPYYTIN
+586 TFTEPYFTIN
-596 QVTLDTEVDD
+596 QVMLDKKVEN
-606 ATVTGNGGNAYDCG
+606 ATVTGNGGDAYDCG
-620 KAGDVYFKGTYTTQ
+620 NARDMFFKGTYTQ
-634 ENKIPDGSYLLSG
+634 QSSVIPAGSYLLSN
-647 GQWYRMTLNGGKVA
+647 GQWYHMTVGVNTVK
-661 KVQGFRTWL
+661 GFRTWL
-670 EPVNGSSNVN
+670 EPASGNTDANVI
-680 VQFSIDG
+680 FSVDG
-687 VIDGDTTNSI
+687 VIDGNEPTAI

>member
-1 MKKFKLL
+1 MIKKKFRLL

-26 WTGHTPG
+26 WKGHTPG

-77 TNQGHGTWWGGTYYT
+77 TNQGHGTWGDTYYT
-92 YTLQSHLT
+92 YTLQSHLI

-115 GRTSVHDS
+115 GRTSAHDS

-144 ADRNNNYYYIN
+144 AGGNNYYYIN

-199 TLDDIRDNF
+199 TLNDIRDNF
-208 KSGVANAAYATPL
+208 QSGVANAAYATPL

-244 GDVSSANEQSTSL
+244 GDVSRANEQSTSL

-264 DFETYEN
+264 SFDSYEN
-271 RMLAPTSTD
+271 GMLAPTSTD

-286 GNGYAKNDDS
+286 GNGYAKNDDTD
-296 NNGYYDNSN
+296 NGYYDNST
-305 ESMKV
+305 ERMKD

-328 NGTIWQKVRVT
+328 DGAIWQKVRVT

-353 TTKTDGKVEL
+353 TTKTQGKVEL

-380 TSEFTTVTAAED
+380 TSEFTTVTAAD
-392 APETYTEA
+392 GAPETYTEA

-415 IYVDDSK
+415 IYVDGSK
-422 PYLVLGVRADGVN
+422 PYLVLGVRANGVN

-454 NEIVLDENQIGIDY
+454 SEIVLDENQTGIDY
-468 INAQVDKN
+468 INAQVDATK
-476 QSCILRLGRK
+476 SYTLRLGRT
-486 LINNA
+486 LINNK
-491 WNSLIL
+491 WNSIML
-497 PVNLTKQQLQLAFG
+497 PVNLTRQQLQFAFG
-511 TNVKLSEKNP
+511 NGVKLSEKNP

-526 PYIIEFTSID
+526 PYVIEFTSID
-536 IKGTPEETVVLKA
+536 ISETPEETVVLKA

-556 PANLNTTTPKE
+556 PSRLLTTTPNE
-567 GGDTYEVINRAEN
+567 GGDTYEVRNRADN

-596 QVTLDTEVDD
+596 QVTLDTKVD
-606 ATVTGNGGNAYDCG
+606 AETVTGNGGNAYNCG
-620 KAGDVYFKGTYTTQ
+620 NAGDMFFKGTYTQ
-634 ENKIPDGSYLLSG
+634 QSSVIPAGSYLLSN
-647 GQWYRMTLNGGKVA
+647 GQWYHMTVGVNTVK
-661 KVQGFRTWL
+661 GFRTWL
-670 EPVNGSSNVN
+670 EPESGNTDANVI
-680 VQFSIDG
+680 FSVDG
-687 VIDGDTTNSI
+687 VIDGNEPTAI
-697 EGIENDINSKAN
+697 EGIVNGSEAKAD

-717 QLVRNGST
+717 QVVRNSST

>member
-1 MKKFKLL
+1 M
-8 VLAFAAM
+8 
-15 LAGTQN
+15 
-21 GVAQT
+21 
-26 WTGHTPG
+26 
-33 SLVGAEG
+33 
-40 QDAEVYLWNVGTRQ
+40 YLWNVGTGQ

-77 TNQGHGTWWGGTYYT
+77 TNRGHFEIGEGWYWT

-115 GRTSVHDS
+115 DRTSVHDS
-123 GTWFVDLNVSD
+123 GTWFVDLDVSD

-139 LYFTS
+139 LHFTS
-144 ADRNNNYYYIN
+144 AGGNNYYYIN
-155 VGIGR
+155 VGIGQ
-160 NGGVFNNK
+160 NGGNFSNN
-168 EVYLVAN
+168 EVYLVAT
-175 GRNGQITNTTSTPTG
+175 GRNGQITNTTSTPTN

-199 TLDDIRDNF
+199 TLDDIRANF
-208 KSGVANAAYATPL
+208 NANVANAAYATPL

-257 TTDYAGI
+257 TIDYAGI

-286 GNGYAKNDDS
+286 GNGYFKNDDKD
-296 NNGYYDNSN
+296 NGYYDNST
-305 ESMKV
+305 ERMKD

-328 NGTIWQKVRVT
+328 DGAIWQKVRVT

-353 TTKTDGKVEL
+353 TTKTEGKVEL

-369 DANMTNPLNTR
+369 DVNMINPLNTR
-380 TSEFTTVTAAED
+380 TSEFTTVTAAD
-392 APETYTEA
+392 GAPETYTEA

-454 NEIVLDENQIGIDY
+454 SEIVLDENQTGIDY
-468 INAQVDKN
+468 INAQFDATK
-476 QSCILRLGRK
+476 SYTLRLGRK
-486 LINNA
+486 LINNK
-491 WNSLIL
+491 WNSIML
-497 PVNLTKQQLQLAFG
+497 PVNLTRQQLQLAFG
-511 TNVKLSEKNP
+511 NGVKLSEKNP

-526 PYIIEFTSID
+526 PYVIEFTSID
-536 IKGTPEETVVLKA
+536 ISETPEETVVLKA

-556 PANLNTTTPKE
+556 PSRLLTTTPNE
-567 GGDTYEVINRAEN
+567 GGDTYEVRNRADN

-596 QVTLDTEVDD
+596 QVTLDTKVTD
-606 ATVTGNGGNAYDCG
+606 ATVTGNGGYAYDCG
-620 KAGDVYFKGTYTTQ
+620 NAGKVYFKGTYTKQ
-634 ENKIPDGSYLLSG
+634 DNLIPAGSYLLSN
-647 GQWYRMTLNGGKVA
+647 GQWNYMKVGVNSV
-661 KVQGFRTWL
+661 KGFRTWL
-670 EPVNGSSNVN
+670 ESETGTNANV
-680 VQFSIDG
+680 VFSVDG
-687 VIDGDTTNSI
+687 VVDGGETNAI
-697 EGIENDINSKAN
+697 EGVVTDSKAN
-709 NKVYNMNG
+709 ADNKVYNMNG
-717 QLVRNGST
+717 QVVRNNSA

>member
-1 MKKFKLL
+1 MKYFRLL

-26 WTGHTPG
+26 WTGHAPDD
-33 SLVGAEG
+33 LVGTEG
-40 QDAEVYLWNVGTRQ
+40 QDAEVYLWNVGTGQ

-77 TNQGHGTWWGGTYYT
+77 TNRGHFEIGEGWYWT

-106 GYLTLTDGS
+106 GYLTLTDAS
-115 GRTSVHDS
+115 NRTSVHDS
-123 GTWFVDLNVSD
+123 GIWFVDLDVSD

-139 LYFTS
+139 LYFTP
-144 ADRNNNYYYIN
+144 AGGNNYYYIN
-155 VGIGR
+155 VGIGQ
-160 NGGVFNNK
+160 NGGNFSND
-168 EVYLVAN
+168 EVYLVAT
-175 GRNGQITNTTSTPTG
+175 GRNGQITNTTSTPTD

-199 TLDDIRDNF
+199 TLDDIRANF
-208 KSGVANAAYATPL
+208 NANVANAAYATPL

-244 GDVSSANEQSTSL
+244 GDVSSTNEQFTSL

-264 DFETYEN
+264 KFGDYDN
-271 RMLAPTSTD
+271 SMLAPTSTD
-280 VPKYYV
+280 VPQYYV
-286 GNGYAKNDDS
+286 GNGYHKNDDS
-296 NNGYYDNSN
+296 DNGYYDNST
-305 ESMKV
+305 ERMKE

-328 NGTIWQKVRVT
+328 DGTIWQKVRVT

-353 TTKTDGKVEL
+353 TTKTQGTVEL

-369 DANMTNPLNTR
+369 DVNMTNPLNTR
-380 TSEFTTVTAAED
+380 TSQFTTVTAADD

-454 NEIVLDENQIGIDY
+454 SEIVLDENETGIGY
-468 INAQVDKN
+468 INAQFDATK
-476 QSCILRLGRK
+476 SYTLRLGRK
-486 LINNA
+486 LINNK
-491 WNSLIL
+491 WNSIML
-497 PVNLTKQQLQLAFG
+497 PVNLTRQQLQLAFG
-511 TNVKLSEKNP
+511 NNVKLSKKNP

-536 IKGTPEETVVLKA
+536 ISRTPEETVVLEA

-556 PANLNTTTPKE
+556 PARLMTTTPKA
-567 GGDTYEVINRAEN
+567 GGDTYEVRNRADN
-580 SLYGNI
+580 SVYTNI

-596 QVTLDTEVDD
+596 QVTLDTKVTDE
-606 ATVTGNGGNAYDCG
+606 TVTGNGGDAYDCG
-620 KAGDVYFKGTYTTQ
+620 NAGKVYFKGTYTKQ
-634 ENKIPDGSYLLSG
+634 DNLIPAGSYLLSN
-647 GQWYRMTLNGGKVA
+647 GQWNYMTVGVNSVK
-661 KVQGFRTWL
+661 GFRTWL
-670 EPVNGSSNVN
+670 ESETGTNANV
-680 VQFSIDG
+680 VFSVDG
-687 VIDGDTTNSI
+687 VVDGGETNAI
-697 EGIENDINSKAN
+697 EGVVTDSKAN
-709 NKVYNMNG
+709 ADNKVYNMNG
-717 QLVRNGST
+717 QVVRNNSA

>member
-1 MKKFKLL
+1 
-8 VLAFAAM
+8 M

-26 WTGHTPG
+26 WTGHAPDD
-33 SLVGAEG
+33 LVGAEG
-40 QDAEVYLWNVGTRQ
+40 QDAEVYLWNVGTGQ

-77 TNQGHGTWWGGTYYT
+77 TNRGHFEIGEGWYWT

-106 GYLTLTDGS
+106 GYLTLTDAS
-115 GRTSVHDS
+115 NRTSVHDS
-123 GTWFVDLNVSD
+123 GIWFVDLDVSD

-139 LYFTS
+139 LYFTP
-144 ADRNNNYYYIN
+144 AGGNNYYYIN
-155 VGIGR
+155 VGIGQ
-160 NGGVFNNK
+160 NGGNFSND
-168 EVYLVAN
+168 EVYLVAT
-175 GRNGQITNTTSTPTG
+175 GRNGQITNTTSTPTD

-199 TLDDIRDNF
+199 TLDDIRANF
-208 KSGVANAAYATPL
+208 NAKVANAAYATPL

-244 GDVSSANEQSTSL
+244 GDVSSTNEQFTSL

-264 DFETYEN
+264 KFGDYDN
-271 RMLAPTSTD
+271 SMLAPTSTD
-280 VPKYYV
+280 VPQYYV
-286 GNGYAKNDDS
+286 GNGYHKNDDS
-296 NNGYYDNSN
+296 DNGYYDNST
-305 ESMKV
+305 ERMKE

-328 NGTIWQKVRVT
+328 DGTIWQKVRVT

-353 TTKTDGKVEL
+353 TTKTQGTVEL

-369 DANMTNPLNTR
+369 DVNMTNPLNTR
-380 TSEFTTVTAAED
+380 TSQFTTVTAADD

-454 NEIVLDENQIGIDY
+454 SEIVLDENETGIGY
-468 INAQVDKN
+468 INAQFDATK
-476 QSCILRLGRK
+476 SYTLRLGRK
-486 LINNA
+486 LINNK
-491 WNSLIL
+491 WNSIML
-497 PVNLTKQQLQLAFG
+497 PVNLTRQQLQLAFG
-511 TNVKLSEKNP
+511 NNVKLSKKNP

-536 IKGTPEETVVLKA
+536 ISRTPEETVVLES

-556 PANLNTTTPKE
+556 PARLMTTTPKA
-567 GGDTYEVINRAEN
+567 GGDTYEVRNRADN
-580 SLYGNI
+580 TVYTNI

-596 QVTLDTEVDD
+596 QVTLDTKVTDE
-606 ATVTGNGGNAYDCG
+606 TVTGNGGDAYDCG
-620 KAGDVYFKGTYTTQ
+620 NAGKVYFKGTYTKQ
-634 ENKIPDGSYLLSG
+634 DNLIPAGSYLLSN
-647 GQWYRMTLNGGKVA
+647 GQWNYMTVGVNSVK
-661 KVQGFRTWL
+661 GFRTWL
-670 EPVNGSSNVN
+670 ESETGTNANV
-680 VQFSIDG
+680 VFSVDG
-687 VIDGDTTNSI
+687 VVDGGETNAI
-697 EGIENDINSKAN
+697 EGVVTDSKAN
-709 NKVYNMNG
+709 ADNKVYNMNG
-717 QLVRNGST
+717 QVVRNNSA

>member
-1 MKKFKLL
+1 MKKFRLL

-77 TNQGHGTWWGGTYYT
+77 TNQGHGWWGNRYYT

-144 ADRNNNYYYIN
+144 VGGDNNYYYIN

-160 NGGVFNNK
+160 NDGNFSNN
-168 EVYLVAN
+168 EVYLVAT

-190 NRNAMWQLV
+190 NSNAMWQLV

-244 GDVSSANEQSTSL
+244 GDVSRTNEQYTSL

-264 DFETYEN
+264 SFDSYEN
-271 RMLAPTSTD
+271 SMLAPTSTD

-286 GNGYAKNDDS
+286 GNGYAKNDDTD
-296 NNGYYDNSN
+296 NGYYDNSP
-305 ESMKV
+305 ERMKE

-328 NGTIWQKVRVT
+328 DGAIWQKVRVT

-369 DANMTNPLNTR
+369 DANMTHLLNTR
-380 TSEFTTVTAAED
+380 TSEFTTVTAAD
-392 APETYTEA
+392 DTPETYTEA

-415 IYVDDSK
+415 IYVDGSK

-454 NEIVLDENQIGIDY
+454 SEIVLDENQTGIDY
-468 INAQVDKN
+468 INAQVDKTK
-476 QSCILRLGRK
+476 SYILRLGRK

-497 PVNLTKQQLQLAFG
+497 PVNLTRQQLQLAFG
-511 TNVKLSEKNP
+511 NNVKLSEKNP

-536 IKGTPEETVVLKA
+536 ITGTPEETVVLKA

-556 PANLNTTTPKE
+556 PSRLFTTTPKE
-567 GGDTYEVINRAEN
+567 GGDTYEVRKRADN

-596 QVTLDTEVDD
+596 QVTLDTEVDA
-606 ATVTGNGGNAYDCG
+606 ATVTGNEGNAYDCG
-620 KAGDVYFKGTYTTQ
+620 KAGDVYFKGTYTMQ
-634 ENKIPDGSYLLSG
+634 NNLIPAGSYLLSDG
-647 GQWYRMTLNGGKVA
+647 KWYHMTVDVNSVK
-661 KVQGFRTWL
+661 GFRTWL
-670 EPVNGSSNVN
+670 EPENGLSNVN

>member
-1 MKKFKLL
+1 MKKFRLL

-26 WTGHTPG
+26 WKGHAPDDF
-33 SLVGAEG
+33 VGAQG
-40 QDAEVYLWNVGTRQ
+40 QDAEVYLWNVGTGQ

-77 TNQGHGTWWGGTYYT
+77 TNQGHGTWWSGTYYT

-106 GYLTLTDGS
+106 GYLTLTDAS
-115 GRTSVHDS
+115 NRTSVHDS

-139 LYFTS
+139 LYFTP
-144 ADRNNNYYYIN
+144 AGGNNYYYIN

-160 NGGVFNNK
+160 NGGVFSND

-175 GRNGQITNTTSTPTG
+175 GRNGQITNTTSTPTN

-199 TLDDIRDNF
+199 TLDDIRANF
-208 KSGVANAAYATPL
+208 NANVANAAYATPL

-257 TTDYAGI
+257 TTDYADISFDSYVNG
-264 DFETYEN
+264 
-271 RMLAPTSTD
+271 MLAPTSTD
-280 VPKYYV
+280 VPQYYV
-286 GNGYAKNDDS
+286 GNGYAKNDDTD
-296 NNGYYDNSN
+296 NGYYDNST
-305 ESMKV
+305 ESMKD

-328 NGTIWQKVRVT
+328 DGAIWQKVLVT

-353 TTKTDGKVEL
+353 TTKTEGKVEL

-369 DANMTNPLNTR
+369 DANMTNLLNTR
-380 TSEFTTVTAAED
+380 TSEFTTVTAAD
-392 APETYTEA
+392 GAPETYTKA

-415 IYVDDSK
+415 IYVDGSK
-422 PYLVLGVRADGVN
+422 PYLVLGVRANGVN

-454 NEIVLDENQIGIDY
+454 SEIVLDENQTGIDY
-468 INAQVDKN
+468 INVQVDNTK
-476 QSCILRLGRK
+476 SYTLYLGRK

-491 WNSLIL
+491 WNSIML
-497 PVNLTKQQLQLAFG
+497 PVNLDRQQLQLAFG
-511 TNVKLSEKNP
+511 NNVKLSEKNP
-521 EASED
+521 EPSED

-536 IKGTPEETVVLKA
+536 ISGTPEETVVLKA

-556 PANLNTTTPKE
+556 PSRLMTTTPKE
-567 GGDTYEVINRAEN
+567 GGDTYEVRNRADN
-580 SLYGNI
+580 SFYGNI

-596 QVTLDTEVDD
+596 QVTLYTKVDA
-606 ATVTGNGGNAYDCG
+606 ATVTGNEGNAYDCG
-620 KAGDVYFKGTYTTQ
+620 NAGDVYFKGTYTKQ
-634 ENKIPDGSYLLSG
+634 NNLIPAGSYLLSN
-647 GQWYRMTLNGGKVA
+647 GQWNYMTVGVNSVK
-661 KVQGFRTWL
+661 GFRTWL
-670 EPVNGSSNVN
+670 ESETGTNANV
-680 VQFSIDG
+680 VFSVDG
-687 VIDGDTTNSI
+687 VVDGGETNAI
-697 EGIENDINSKAN
+697 EGVVTGSKAN
-709 NKVYNMNG
+709 ADNKVYNMNG
-717 QLVRNGST
+717 QVVRNNSA

>member
-8 VLAFAAM
+8 LWVFAAM
-15 LAGTQN
+15 LAGTQTS
-21 GVAQT
+21 VAQN

-144 ADRNNNYYYIN
+144 VGDGNNYYYIN

-160 NGGVFNNK
+160 NGGNFSNN

-244 GDVSSANEQSTSL
+244 GDVNSANEQYTSL

-264 DFETYEN
+264 SFGSYEN
-271 RMLAPTSTD
+271 GMLAPTSTD

-286 GNGYAKNDDS
+286 GNGYAKNDDTD
-296 NNGYYDNSN
+296 NGYYDNSK
-305 ESMKV
+305 ESMKD

-328 NGTIWQKVRVT
+328 DGAIWQKVRVT

-353 TTKTDGKVEL
+353 TTKTEGKVEL

-369 DANMTNPLNTR
+369 DANMTNLLNTR
-380 TSEFTTVTAAED
+380 TSEFTTVTAAD
-392 APETYTEA
+392 GAPETYTEA

-454 NEIVLDENQIGIDY
+454 SEIVLDENQIGIDY
-468 INAQVDKN
+468 INVQVDNTK
-476 QSCILRLGRK
+476 SYTLRLGRK

-497 PVNLTKQQLQLAFG
+497 PVNLTRQQLQLAFG
-511 TNVKLSEKNP
+511 NNVKLSEKNP

-536 IKGTPEETVVLKA
+536 ISGTPEETVVLKA

-556 PANLNTTTPKE
+556 PSRLLTTTPKE
-567 GGDTYEVINRAEN
+567 GGDTYEVRNRADN
-580 SLYGNI
+580 NVYTNI
-586 TFTEPYYTIN
+586 TLTEPYYTIN
-596 QVTLDTEVDD
+596 QVTLDTKVDA

-647 GQWYRMTLNGGKVA
+647 GQWYHMTLNGGKVA

-670 EPVNGSSNVN
+670 EPVNGPSNVN

-697 EGIENDINSKAN
+697 EGIENDTNSKAN

-717 QLVRNGST
+717 QVVRNSST

>member
-1 MKKFKLL
+1 
-8 VLAFAAM
+8 M

-26 WTGHTPG
+26 WTGHTFG
-33 SLVGAEG
+33 SLVGAQGEK
-40 QDAEVYLWNVGTRQ
+40 AEVYLWNVGTRQ

-77 TNQGHGTWWGGTYYT
+77 TNQGHETWWGATYYT

-134 TDFRN
+134 TNFRN
-139 LYFTS
+139 LHFTP
-144 ADRNNNYYYIN
+144 AGGNNYYYIN
-155 VGIGR
+155 VGIGL

-190 NRNAMWQLV
+190 NSNAMWQLV

-208 KSGVANAAYATPL
+208 QSGVANAAYATPL

-244 GDVSSANEQSTSL
+244 GDVNSANEQSTSL

-264 DFETYEN
+264 SFDSYKN
-271 RMLAPTSTD
+271 GMLAPTSTD

-286 GNGYAKNDDS
+286 GNGYAKNDDTD
-296 NNGYYDNSN
+296 NGYYDNST
-305 ESMKV
+305 ERMKD

-328 NGTIWQKVRVT
+328 NGAIWQKVRVT

-369 DANMTNPLNTR
+369 DENMTKLLNTR
-380 TSEFTTVTAAED
+380 TSEFTTVTAAD
-392 APETYTEA
+392 GAPKTYTEA
-400 GQLLYTNETYQKQVM
+400 GQLLYTNETYQKQLM
-415 IYVDDSK
+415 IRVDDSK

-435 SDAWTCVD
+435 NDAWTCVD

-454 NEIVLDENQIGIDY
+454 SEIVLDENQTEIDY
-468 INAQVDKN
+468 INAQVDN
-476 QSCILRLGRK
+476 TQAYTLRLGRK

-497 PVNLTKQQLQLAFG
+497 PVNLTRQQLQLAFG
-511 TNVKLSEKNP
+511 NTVKLSEKNP

-536 IKGTPEETVVLKA
+536 ISGTPAETVVLKA

-556 PANLNTTTPKE
+556 PSRLLTTSPNE
-567 GGDTYEVINRAEN
+567 GGDTYEVRNRADN

-596 QVTLDTEVDD
+596 QVTLDTKVDA

-620 KAGDVYFKGTYTTQ
+620 KAGDVYFKGTYTMQ
-634 ENKIPDGSYLLSG
+634 NNLIPAGSYLLSDG
-647 GQWYRMTLNGGKVA
+647 KWYHMTVDVKSV
-661 KVQGFRTWL
+661 KGFRTWL
-670 EPVNGSSNVN
+670 EPENGLSNVN

>member
-1 MKKFKLL
+1 MKKFRLL
-8 VLAFAAM
+8 ILAFAAM
-15 LAGTQN
+15 VAGTQN
-21 GVAQT
+21 GVAQD
-26 WTGHTPG
+26 WTGHEPG
-33 SLVGAEG
+33 NLVGAEG
-40 QDAEVYLWNVGTRQ
+40 QDAEVYLWNVGTGQ

-77 TNQGHGTWWGGTYYT
+77 TNQGHGTTWWGGTYYT

-115 GRTSVHDS
+115 VRTSVHDS

-144 ADRNNNYYYIN
+144 AGGNNYYYIN

-160 NGGVFNNK
+160 NGGVFSNE
-168 EVYLVAN
+168 EVYLVAT
-175 GRNGQITNTTSTPTG
+175 GRNGQITNTTSTPTN

-208 KSGVANAAYATPL
+208 QSGVANAAYATPL

-244 GDVSSANEQSTSL
+244 GDVSSTNEQSTSL
-257 TTDYAGI
+257 TTDYVGI
-264 DFETYEN
+264 DFGSYGN
-271 RMLAPTSTD
+271 RMLDPTSTD

-296 NNGYYDNSN
+296 DNGNYDNST
-305 ESMKV
+305 ESMKE

-328 NGTIWQKVRVT
+328 DGAIWQKVRVT

-353 TTKTDGKVEL
+353 TTKTQGKVEL

-369 DANMTNPLNTR
+369 DADMTNPLNTR
-380 TSEFTTVTAAED
+380 TSEFTTVTAAD
-392 APETYTEA
+392 GAPETYTEA

-415 IYVDDSK
+415 IYVDGSK
-422 PYLVLGVRADGVN
+422 PYLVLGVRANGVN

-454 NEIVLDENQIGIDY
+454 SEIVLDENQTGIDY
-468 INAQVDKN
+468 INVQVDKTK
-476 QSCILRLGRK
+476 SYTLRLGRK

-491 WNSLIL
+491 WNSIML
-497 PVNLTKQQLQLAFG
+497 PVNLTRQQLQLAFG
-511 TNVKLSEKNP
+511 NNVKLSEKNP

-536 IKGTPEETVVLKA
+536 ISETPEKTVVLKA

-556 PANLNTTTPKE
+556 PSRLLTTTPKE
-567 GGDTYEVINRAEN
+567 GGDTYEVRKRADN
-580 SLYGNI
+580 NLYTNI
-586 TFTEPYYTIN
+586 TLTEPYYTIN
-596 QVTLDTEVDD
+596 QVTLDTEVEA

-620 KAGDVYFKGTYTTQ
+620 NAGDVYFKGTYTQ
-634 ENKIPDGSYLLSG
+634 QKNLIPAGSYLLSN
-647 GQWYRMTLNGGKVA
+647 GQWYHMTVGVNSVK
-661 KVQGFRTWL
+661 GFRTWL
-670 EPVNGSSNVN
+670 QPVSGNTDANVI
-680 VQFSIDG
+680 FSVDG
-687 VIDGDTTNSI
+687 VIDGNEPTAI
-697 EGIENDINSKAN
+697 EGIVNGSEAKAD

-717 QLVRNGST
+717 QVVRNSSA

>member
-77 TNQGHGTWWGGTYYT
+77 TNQGHGWWTDRYYT

-123 GTWFVDLNVSD
+123 GIWFVDLNVSD
-134 TDFRN
+134 NDFRN

-144 ADRNNNYYYIN
+144 AGGNNYYYIN
-155 VGIGR
+155 VSIGR
-160 NGGVFNNK
+160 NDGVFNNK

-175 GRNGQITNTTSTPTG
+175 GRNGQITNTTSKPDG

-244 GDVSSANEQSTSL
+244 GNVSSANEQSTSL

-264 DFETYEN
+264 SFGSYEN

-280 VPKYYV
+280 VPQYYV
-286 GNGYAKNDDS
+286 GNGYDTNDDKND
-296 NNGYYDNSN
+296 GYYDNSK
-305 ESMKV
+305 ESMKD

-328 NGTIWQKVRVT
+328 DGAIWQKVRVT

-369 DANMTNPLNTR
+369 DANMTNLLNTK
-380 TSEFTTVTAAED
+380 TSEFTTVTAAD
-392 APETYTEA
+392 GAPETYTEA

-422 PYLVLGVRADGVN
+422 PYLVLGVRANGVN

-454 NEIVLDENQIGIDY
+454 NEIVLDENQTGIDY
-468 INAQVDKN
+468 INAQVDKTKAYT
-476 QSCILRLGRK
+476 LRLGRK

-497 PVNLTKQQLQLAFG
+497 PVNLTRQQLQLAFG
-511 TNVKLSEKNP
+511 NNVKLSEKNP

-536 IKGTPEETVVLKA
+536 ISGTPEETVVLKA

-556 PANLNTTTPKE
+556 PSRLLTDTPKE
-567 GGDTYEVINRAEN
+567 GGDTYEVRKRADN
-580 SLYGNI
+580 SLYRKI

-596 QVTLDTEVDD
+596 QVTLDTEVDA
-606 ATVTGNGGNAYDCG
+606 ATVTGNEGNAYNCG
-620 KAGDVYFKGTYTTQ
+620 NAGDMFFKGTYTQ
-634 ENKIPDGSYLLSG
+634 QSSVIPAGSYLLSN
-647 GQWYRMTLNGGKVA
+647 GQWYHMTVGVNTVK
-661 KVQGFRTWL
+661 GFRTWL
-670 EPVNGSSNVN
+670 EPESGNTDANVI
-680 VQFSIDG
+680 FSVDG
-687 VIDGDTTNSI
+687 VIDGNEPTAI
-697 EGIENDINSKAN
+697 EGIVNGSEAKAD

-717 QLVRNGST
+717 QVVRNSST

>member
-1 MKKFKLL
+1 MKKFRLL

-40 QDAEVYLWNVGTRQ
+40 QDAEVYLWNVGTGQ

-144 ADRNNNYYYIN
+144 AGGNNYYYIN

-175 GRNGQITNTTSTPTG
+175 GRNGQITNTTSTPTN

-208 KSGVANAAYATPL
+208 KNGVANAAYATPL

-264 DFETYEN
+264 SFGSYEN
-271 RMLAPTSTD
+271 GMLAPTSTD

-286 GNGYAKNDDS
+286 GNGYAKNDDTD
-296 NNGYYDNSN
+296 NGYYDNST
-305 ESMKV
+305 ESMKD

-328 NGTIWQKVRVT
+328 DGAIWQKVRVT

-353 TTKTDGKVEL
+353 TTKKEGKVEL

-369 DANMTNPLNTR
+369 DVNMTNPLNTR
-380 TSEFTTVTAAED
+380 TSEFTTVTAAD
-392 APETYTEA
+392 GAPETYTEA

-454 NEIVLDENQIGIDY
+454 SEIVLDENQTGIDY
-468 INAQVDKN
+468 INAQVDNTK
-476 QSCILRLGRK
+476 SYTLRLGRK

-491 WNSLIL
+491 WNSIML
-497 PVNLTKQQLQLAFG
+497 PVNLTRQQLQLAFG
-511 TNVKLSEKNP
+511 NNVKLSEKNP

-536 IKGTPEETVVLKA
+536 ISGTPEETVVLKA

-556 PANLNTTTPKE
+556 PTRLLTTTPKE
-567 GGDTYEVINRAEN
+567 GGDTYEVRNRADN
-580 SLYGNI
+580 TVYTNI
-586 TFTEPYYTIN
+586 TLTEPYYTIN
-596 QVTLDTEVDD
+596 QVTLDTKVD
-606 ATVTGNGGNAYDCG
+606 AETVTGNGGNAYDCG
-620 KAGDVYFKGTYTTQ
+620 KAGDVYFKGTYTMQ
-634 ENKIPDGSYLLSG
+634 NNLIPAGSYLLSDG
-647 GQWYRMTLNGGKVA
+647 KWYHMTVDVNSVK
-661 KVQGFRTWL
+661 GFRTWL
-670 EPVNGSSNVN
+670 EPENGSSNVN

>member
-8 VLAFAAM
+8 LWVFAAM
-15 LAGTQN
+15 LAGTQTS
-21 GVAQT
+21 VAQN
-26 WTGHTPG
+26 WTGHAPG

-40 QDAEVYLWNVGTRQ
+40 QDAEVYLWNVGTGQ

-144 ADRNNNYYYIN
+144 AGGNNYYYIN

-160 NGGVFNNK
+160 NGGVFNNR

-208 KSGVANAAYATPL
+208 HNGVANAAYATPL

-244 GDVSSANEQSTSL
+244 GDVSSTNEQSTSL

-271 RMLAPTSTD
+271 GMLAPTSTD

-286 GNGYAKNDDS
+286 GNGYYKNDDTD
-296 NNGYYDNSN
+296 NGYYDNSTDR
-305 ESMKV
+305 MKE

-328 NGTIWQKVRVT
+328 DGAIWQKVRVT

-353 TTKTDGKVEL
+353 TTKTQGKVEL

-369 DANMTNPLNTR
+369 DANMTKPLNTR
-380 TSEFTTVTAAED
+380 TSEFTTVTAAD
-392 APETYTEA
+392 GAPETYTEA

-422 PYLVLGVRADGVN
+422 PYLVLGVRAEGVN

-454 NEIVLDENQIGIDY
+454 SEIVLDENQTGIDY
-468 INAQVDKN
+468 INAQVDN
-476 QSCILRLGRK
+476 TQAYILRLGRK

-497 PVNLTKQQLQLAFG
+497 PVNLTRQQLQLAFG
-511 TNVKLSEKNP
+511 SSVKLSEKNP

-526 PYIIEFTSID
+526 PNIIEFTSID
-536 IKGTPEETVVLKA
+536 ISGTPEKTVVLKA

-556 PANLNTTTPKE
+556 PSNLYTTTPKE
-567 GGDTYEVINRAEN
+567 GGDTYEVRNRADN
-580 SLYGNI
+580 SFNRNI
-586 TFTEPYYTIN
+586 TFTEPYFTIN
-596 QVTLDTEVDD
+596 QVMLDKKVEN
-606 ATVTGNGGNAYDCG
+606 ATVTGNGGDAYDCG
-620 KAGDVYFKGTYTTQ
+620 HAGDVYFKGTYTMQ
-634 ENKIPDGSYLLSG
+634 NNLIPAGSYLLSDG
-647 GQWYRMTLNGGKVA
+647 KWYHMTVDVKSV
-661 KVQGFRTWL
+661 KGFRTWL
-670 EPVNGSSNVN
+670 EPENGLSNVN

>member
-1 MKKFKLL
+1 MKKFRLL

-40 QDAEVYLWNVGTRQ
+40 QDAEVYLWNVGTGQ

-77 TNQGHGTWWGGTYYT
+77 TNQGHGTWWGDTYYT

-144 ADRNNNYYYIN
+144 AGGNYYYYIN

-160 NGGVFNNK
+160 NGGVFDNK

-264 DFETYEN
+264 SFGSYEN
-271 RMLAPTSTD
+271 GMLAPTSTD
-280 VPKYYV
+280 VPQYYV
-286 GNGYAKNDDS
+286 GNGYAKNDDTD
-296 NNGYYDNSN
+296 NGYYDNST
-305 ESMKV
+305 ESMKD

-328 NGTIWQKVRVT
+328 DGAIWQKVRVT

-353 TTKTDGKVEL
+353 TTKKQGKVEL

-369 DANMTNPLNTR
+369 DVNMTNPLNTR
-380 TSEFTTVTAAED
+380 TSEFTTVTAAD
-392 APETYTEA
+392 GAPETYTEA

-454 NEIVLDENQIGIDY
+454 SEIVLDENQTGIDY
-468 INAQVDKN
+468 INAQVDNTK
-476 QSCILRLGRK
+476 SYTLRLGRK

-497 PVNLTKQQLQLAFG
+497 PVNLTRQQLQLAFG
-511 TNVKLSEKNP
+511 NNVKLSEKNP

-536 IKGTPEETVVLKA
+536 ISGTPEETVVLKA

-556 PANLNTTTPKE
+556 PSRLLTTTPKE
-567 GGDTYEVINRAEN
+567 GGDTYEVRNRADN
-580 SLYGNI
+580 TVYTNI
-586 TFTEPYYTIN
+586 TLTEPYYTIN
-596 QVTLDTEVDD
+596 QVTLDTKVD
-606 ATVTGNGGNAYDCG
+606 AETVTGNGGNAYDCG

-634 ENKIPDGSYLLSG
+634 ENKIPDGSYLLSDG
-647 GQWYRMTLNGGKVA
+647 RWYHMTLNGGTVA

-670 EPVNGSSNVN
+670 EPENGQSNVN

-697 EGIENDINSKAN
+697 EAIENDINSKAN

>member
-8 VLAFAAM
+8 LWVFAAM
-15 LAGTQN
+15 LAGTQTS
-21 GVAQT
+21 VAQN
-26 WTGHTPG
+26 WTGHAPG

-40 QDAEVYLWNVGTRQ
+40 QNAEVYLWNVGTGQ

-77 TNQGHGTWWGGTYYT
+77 TNQGHGTWWDGTYYT

-144 ADRNNNYYYIN
+144 AGGNNYYYIN

-160 NGGVFNNK
+160 NGGVFNNR

-208 KSGVANAAYATPL
+208 HNGVANAAYATPL
-221 DATYILWCQHFGR
+221 DATYILLWCQHFGR

-244 GDVSSANEQSTSL
+244 GDVSSTNEQSTSL

-271 RMLAPTSTD
+271 GMLAPTSTD

-286 GNGYAKNDDS
+286 GNGYYKNDDTD
-296 NNGYYDNSN
+296 NGYYDNSTDR
-305 ESMKV
+305 MKK

-328 NGTIWQKVRVT
+328 DGAIWQKVRVT

-369 DANMTNPLNTR
+369 DANMTNLLNTR
-380 TSEFTTVTAAED
+380 TSEFTTVTAAEG
-392 APETYTEA
+392 APKTYTEA

-443 NFQIQYAGNSE
+443 NFQIQYAGNSKS
-454 NEIVLDENQIGIDY
+454 EIVLDENQTGIDY
-468 INAQVDKN
+468 INVQVDNTK
-476 QSCILRLGRK
+476 SYILRLGRK

-497 PVNLTKQQLQLAFG
+497 PVNLTRQQLQLAFG
-511 TNVKLSEKNP
+511 NNVKLSEKNP

-536 IKGTPEETVVLKA
+536 ISGTPEETVVLKA

-556 PANLNTTTPKE
+556 PSNLYTTTPKE
-567 GGDTYEVINRAEN
+567 GGDTYEVRKRTDN
-580 SLYGNI
+580 SLYGKI

-596 QVTLDTEVDD
+596 QVTLDTEVDA
-606 ATVTGNGGNAYDCG
+606 ATVTGNRGNAYDCG
-620 KAGDVYFKGTYTTQ
+620 KAGDVYFKGTYTMQ
-634 ENKIPDGSYLLSG
+634 NNLIPAGSYLLSDG
-647 GQWYRMTLNGGKVA
+647 KWYHMTVDVKSV
-661 KVQGFRTWL
+661 KGFRTWL
-670 EPVNGSSNVN
+670 EPENGLSNVN